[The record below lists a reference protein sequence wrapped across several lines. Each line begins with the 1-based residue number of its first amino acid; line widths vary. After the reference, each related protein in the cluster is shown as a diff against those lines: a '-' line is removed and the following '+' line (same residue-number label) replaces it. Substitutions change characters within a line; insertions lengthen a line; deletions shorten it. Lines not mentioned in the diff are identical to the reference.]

1 MKFKTVQTILT
12 AAKEKQSRIVIKMH
26 NDSITFSFAK
36 GDTGENDII
45 EYDSDTD
52 VISVIGNSR
61 NFYIESETIEFI
73 KVYK

>member
-12 AAKEKQSRIVIKMH
+12 AAKEKQQRIVIKMH
-26 NDSITFSFAK
+26 NDSITFNFAK

-61 NFYIESETIEFI
+61 NFYIESETIECI

>member
-1 MKFKTVQTILT
+1 MKIKTVQTILT
-12 AAKEKQSRIVIKMH
+12 AAKEKQLRIVIKMH

-61 NFYIESETIEFI
+61 NFYIESETIECI